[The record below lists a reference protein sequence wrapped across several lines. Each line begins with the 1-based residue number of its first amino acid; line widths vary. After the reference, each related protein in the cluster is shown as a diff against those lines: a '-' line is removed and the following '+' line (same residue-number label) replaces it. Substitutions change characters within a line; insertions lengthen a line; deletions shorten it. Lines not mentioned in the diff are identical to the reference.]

1 MRCGRRAAAAARNV
15 TSVSVCAQEKQNFHA
30 DEDDAGDKSAI
41 TGSRAKKR
49 KVEVDVDGS
58 VRAVL
63 GLMHKAYLDDKV
75 RGPRARRWRARGA
88 LTRSGTPT
96 YRRL

>member
-1 MRCGRRAAAAARNV
+1 MRCGRRAAVAARNV
-15 TSVSVCAQEKQNFHA
+15 TSVSVCAQEKQKFNA
-30 DEDDAGDKSAI
+30 DDD
-41 TGSRAKKR
+41 GSRAKKR

-75 RGPRARRWRARGA
+75 RGPRARRWCARGA